1 MRKKHTEP
9 IQPDTYYHVYNR
21 GINGES
27 IFKEARNYNYFL
39 EKYAQHINPVAD
51 TYAYCLLNNHFHFLI
66 RTCSAEV
73 ISDRVQNPVRDKGN
87 NFSAEVDFSKTIGKQ
102 FAKLFN
108 SYSQSINKA
117 YGRTGSLFDRPFRRI
132 PVQNDYYFSRLVS
145 YIHKNPEKHGFTD
158 DFKDYPYSSYWSHLD
173 TRKTRLKRE
182 EVINW
187 FGDQSSYQEFHI
199 LSSEDGLNDFII
211 EV

>member
-1 MRKKHTEP
+1 MRKKNTEP

-21 GINGES
+21 GINGEP
-27 IFKEARNYNYFL
+27 IFKEARNYYFFL
-39 EKYAQHINPVAD
+39 EKFAQHISLVAD

-66 RTCSAEV
+66 RTHSPDL
-73 ISDRVQNPVRDKGN
+73 ISDRVLNPVRDKISN
-87 NFSAEVDFSKTIGKQ
+87 EIDFSKTIGKQ
-102 FAKLFN
+102 FSILFN

-132 PVQNDYYFSRLVS
+132 PVQNDYYFSCLVS

-173 TRKTRLKRE
+173 ARKTRLKRE
-182 EVINW
+182 EVLDW
-187 FGDQSSYQEFHI
+187 FGDRNSYQEFH
-199 LSSEDGLNDFII
+199 SMSTEDDDLLKLII